1 LGMTPLK
8 KTYMYEPIPSEL
20 HENMRKNI
28 IGVET
33 PVWTE
38 FIDNFEDMSKM
49 CFPRM
54 AAVAET
60 GWTNRDKKDYVDFKH
75 RLTYVIRMVEEMGLK
90 YPDVSQ
96 WDPRFLQSAK
106 QVIKFAYNMYNKET
120 VKALRK

>member
-1 LGMTPLK
+1 MTPLK

-20 HENMRKNI
+20 HENMKKNI

-38 FIDNFEDMSKM
+38 FIDNFDDMSKM

-60 GWTNRDKKDYVDFKH
+60 GWTNRDKKDYVDFKLRH
-75 RLTYVIRMVEEMGLK
+75 TNDRGDGIKICRRIAVGSGLF
-90 YPDVSQ
+90 P
-96 WDPRFLQSAK
+96 
-106 QVIKFAYNMYNKET
+106 IG
-120 VKALRK
+120 